1 MPARGWKCRP
11 GTPRAP
17 RHLGAEALA
26 TQFKRG
32 DSVRFK
38 TVGAGVASSRRGVV
52 VRTVDSGRGI
62 RVEVKDKDGRVFR
75 PHLSTVKPAR

>member
-1 MPARGWKCRP
+1 MAN
-11 GTPRAP
+11 
-17 RHLGAEALA
+17 
-26 TQFKRG
+26 QFKRG

-62 RVEVKDKDGRVFR
+62 RVEVKEEEGRVFR
-75 PHLSTVKPAR
+75 PHQAAVKPAR

>member
-26 TQFKRG
+26 NQFKRG

>member
-1 MPARGWKCRP
+1 MAN
-11 GTPRAP
+11 
-17 RHLGAEALA
+17 
-26 TQFKRG
+26 QFKRG

-38 TVGAGVASSRRGVV
+38 TVGAGATSLRRGVV

>member
-1 MPARGWKCRP
+1 M
-11 GTPRAP
+11 
-17 RHLGAEALA
+17 GAEALA
-26 TQFKRG
+26 NQFKRG

-38 TVGAGVASSRRGVV
+38 TVGAGVASSRRGIV

-62 RVEVKDKDGRVFR
+62 RVEVKDKEGRVFR

>member
-1 MPARGWKCRP
+1 MAN
-11 GTPRAP
+11 
-17 RHLGAEALA
+17 
-26 TQFKRG
+26 QFKRG

-62 RVEVKDKDGRVFR
+62 RVEVKDKEEGRVFR
-75 PHLSTVKPAR
+75 PHLSTVKLAP